1 MHCDMFWSL
10 ALKIAVGK
18 QNCVGLGDSHR
29 LFARTADTVFSRNH
43 LWVKDTHG
51 DHRPGKQG
59 WWADAKPQI
68 AACFFGGITQSCQT
82 CSYPQPLATRHL
94 FYRSENPMV
103 KGCVHNRMLQLQRAG
118 DPQNALRFAKCPH
131 LHWCAR

>member
-68 AACFFGGITQSCQT
+68 AACFFWRDHPKLPNLLLPPAIGHETSI
-82 CSYPQPLATRHL
+82 L
-94 FYRSENPMV
+94 
-103 KGCVHNRMLQLQRAG
+103 
-118 DPQNALRFAKCPH
+118 
-131 LHWCAR
+131 

>member
-1 MHCDMFWSL
+1 MAITGRGSRDGGLMQNHKSL
-10 ALKIAVGK
+10 RA
-18 QNCVGLGDSHR
+18 
-29 LFARTADTVFSRNH
+29 
-43 LWVKDTHG
+43 
-51 DHRPGKQG
+51 
-59 WWADAKPQI
+59 
-68 AACFFGGITQSCQT
+68 FFGGITQSCQT

-131 LHWCAR
+131 LHWCARFQDGGQQDAQI